1 MQRKDDQPGGEAAH
15 LLSSGGALHGPPV
28 PAPGDAEDA
37 EQIDEESTGLHL
49 LLLRGWVSDAA
60 WFHEIAARTPWYRVR
75 YKSARFGNT
84 CETPCW
90 TNFFG
95 GFAGLAGGACPYA
108 PVPPWLQPLVRAVER
123 RLGAPF
129 NAVLLRLYFDG
140 DDEIAWHT
148 DGRTF
153 LGPTPTIASLSFG
166 AAAHFQMRH
175 MHEVWPKLCAG
186 AGDGVDRE
194 RAQVDLVVRGGDL
207 LVMRGATQQ
216 QWHHR
221 VPAEK
226 GGRRPRINI
235 NFRYIVPGTPDAERG
250 QRTYYKYM
258 RDGDAAV
265 PRSLSYGEIVRRRGP
280 LLGLFARGKAKA
292 AAAVETA
299 AVETAAAV
307 TAAEQPDGDGS
318 GGDVGCGGGSGGGSG
333 GCGSGGGGGGSSSS
347 GGGGGSDSAASAAAS
362 FSEATRAYLAAAE
375 AGSVDPG
382 TFNALPR
389 DIQRELVHAWQQSSG
404 VALAAA
410 AGPQGGGAGAGCSG
424 SGGGRIPKKRAR
436 AEARFEGAAAGGD
449 GGSGC
454 SKSKSSRG
462 PLDSFLVPRGS
473 RQ

>member
-1 MQRKDDQPGGEAAH
+1 
-15 LLSSGGALHGPPV
+15 V

-37 EQIDEESTGLHL
+37 EQIDEERTGLHL
-49 LLLRGWVSDAA
+49 LLLRGWGDAA
-60 WFHEIAARTPWYRVR
+60 WFEEIAARTPWYRVR

-153 LGPTPTIASLSFG
+153 LGAAPTIASLSFG
-166 AAAHFQMRH
+166 APARFQMRH

-194 RAQVDLVVRGGDL
+194 RAQVDLVVRDGDL

-258 RDGDAAV
+258 RDGDAVA
-265 PRSLSYGEIVRRRGP
+265 PRGLSYGEIVRRRGP
-280 LLGLFARGKAKA
+280 LLGHFASGKAKM
-292 AAAVETA
+292 AAVK
-299 AVETAAAV
+299 TAAAV
-307 TAAEQPDGDGS
+307 VTAEQAGGESSDGS
-318 GGDVGCGGGSGGGSG
+318 GGDVR
-333 GCGSGGGGGGSSSS
+333 GGGSS
-347 GGGGGSDSAASAAAS
+347 AVS
-362 FSEATRAYLAAAE
+362 FGDATRAYLAAAE

-404 VALAAA
+404 VAVAAA
-410 AGPQGGGAGAGCSG
+410 AGCSG
-424 SGGGRIPKKRAR
+424 SGGGGILPKKRAR
-436 AEARFEGAAAGGD
+436 AEAAAARGG

-462 PLDSFLVPRGS
+462 PLDSFLVSVPRGS
-473 RQ
+473 RRTE